1 MRVIVLLFT
10 LLLTNDLMGQRILL
24 FDKENNTAVVN
35 VNISNNIKGTTS
47 DVNGFADLNVF
58 EKDDEI
64 LIQHVSYIPI
74 KELKSKIKDTVFLVQ
89 NKYVLN
95 TINFEEVKTTII
107 TGLNPLSAIKRKE
120 IERLKNRSMGE
131 LLKQSIGIHVQES
144 QSGGGSPNFRG
155 MEANRLLVILDG
167 IALNNAIYRSGHVQS
182 SNIINSFFV
191 DKINVVTGPSSV
203 VYGDG
208 AMGGALKIN
217 TLNKSS
223 FGDVSNIIE
232 QKLETSS
239 SSSSVKYISKLNSG
253 KLNYINAMSVEKHG
267 NMKMGKQRYH
277 GYDEWGNE
285 DIITN
290 GNEQLETS
298 YEKYDV
304 LQKTN
309 FNYSKNLK
317 IGLNSQYSYMS
328 NISRFDKLNDYSGN
342 QRKYI
347 KWEYGPQE
355 RINQIITLTKKTR
368 SNFFDNFSVIGSWQK
383 TNESR
388 HKQKTNDSIVSNRY
402 EKVIVYDAILDFK
415 KDIKGLNLNYGASY
429 RKQYVNSRAN
439 LENENGQEFFNTTRY
454 PDAGSEVDDGSL
466 YFQAKIKPFKNTTLF
481 LGERYNTNILRAR
494 FTSNPVINLP
504 FSEITTNNSSLV
516 SSILISQNINKN
528 LSVGA
533 SYYMGF
539 RNPNV
544 DDVGKIFSKNDYS
557 VIVPNNE
564 LRPEKTNNFEYGIMY
579 LNKRI
584 SFEIQFFNTN
594 IKDAIQRTYSTLNG
608 LDSIIYDGE
617 IMRVQMN
624 QNIESA
630 KINGV
635 NVGMSIINL
644 NNFFLDLKY
653 NYLTGKNDLDRPL
666 AHIPPSN
673 LKIQFSRRLKKFEV
687 GVSYFYN
694 SWKKSEDYDD
704 NGVDNLDEATI
715 DGTPSWQI
723 LNLDYRL
730 NINENLVASFS
741 LENIFDAHYKTFG
754 SGISASGR
762 NFVVSLTS
770 KF

>member
-58 EKDDEI
+58 DRDDEI

-107 TGLNPLSAIKRKE
+107 IGLNPLSAIKRKE

-217 TLNKSS
+217 TINKSS

-355 RINQIITLTKKTR
+355 RINQIITLTKKTS

-402 EKVIVYDAILDFK
+402 EKVIVYDAVLDFK
-415 KDIKGLNLNYGASY
+415 KDIKGL
-429 RKQYVNSRAN
+429 
-439 LENENGQEFFNTTRY
+439 
-454 PDAGSEVDDGSL
+454 
-466 YFQAKIKPFKNTTLF
+466 
-481 LGERYNTNILRAR
+481 
-494 FTSNPVINLP
+494 
-504 FSEITTNNSSLV
+504 
-516 SSILISQNINKN
+516 
-528 LSVGA
+528 
-533 SYYMGF
+533 
-539 RNPNV
+539 
-544 DDVGKIFSKNDYS
+544 
-557 VIVPNNE
+557 
-564 LRPEKTNNFEYGIMY
+564 
-579 LNKRI
+579 
-584 SFEIQFFNTN
+584 
-594 IKDAIQRTYSTLNG
+594 
-608 LDSIIYDGE
+608 
-617 IMRVQMN
+617 
-624 QNIESA
+624 
-630 KINGV
+630 
-635 NVGMSIINL
+635 
-644 NNFFLDLKY
+644 
-653 NYLTGKNDLDRPL
+653 
-666 AHIPPSN
+666 
-673 LKIQFSRRLKKFEV
+673 
-687 GVSYFYN
+687 
-694 SWKKSEDYDD
+694 KS
-704 NGVDNLDEATI
+704 
-715 DGTPSWQI
+715 
-723 LNLDYRL
+723 
-730 NINENLVASFS
+730 
-741 LENIFDAHYKTFG
+741 
-754 SGISASGR
+754 
-762 NFVVSLTS
+762 
-770 KF
+770 